1 MTAAEP
7 LRRRA
12 LRWGAHL
19 TGLLLLGWFLRG
31 VSWGELGLAL
41 RQTSGRALVGVMAMA
56 FGSTALQ
63 GLRFWVLCPAGLSLR
78 KHIQLSFALHAGNI
92 LLPLR
97 AGELLRPFYLR
108 RLRPHTSLTLV
119 LGFSLLEKLVQ
130 ALTLLPFVSVAA
142 WLLSAQ
148 PAHAAALRQLASWL
162 AVLTAAVLALGL
174 AWQRYRA
181 RTQKPPAWT
190 LTARQWL
197 LVVLSSLGMW
207 LCNFAVFYLVLP
219 SGPLALAL
227 LVAVSAASALPSLPA
242 GLGTYEAAFLWVG
255 QLAQLPQAQ
264 LQAAALVS
272 HLLQL
277 LVTLAIGVPL
287 LLHWGWPQRATLRA
301 KPLAGASE

>member
-1 MTAAEP
+1 MTAAAEP
-7 LRRRA
+7 LRGRA

-19 TGLLLLGWFLRG
+19 AGLLLLGWFLRG

-97 AGELLRPFYLR
+97 AGELLRPFYLLSMS
-108 RLRPHTSLTLV
+108 RLRPHTSLSTV

-148 PAHAAALRQLASWL
+148 PTHAAALRQLASGL
-162 AVLTAAVLALGL
+162 ALLTAAVLGLGL
-174 AWQRYRA
+174 VWQRYRA
-181 RTQKPPAWT
+181 RTQKPSPAWT

-207 LCNFAVFYLVLP
+207 LCNFAVFYFVLP

-255 QLAQLPQAQ
+255 QLAQLPQPQ

-277 LVTLAIGVPL
+277 LVTLAVGVPL
-287 LLHWGWPQRATLRA
+287 LLHWGWPQGATLRA
-301 KPLAGASE
+301 KP